1 VPFAPAFWGL
11 CCGSSRDAVKLAFT
25 LGDTVLAQLGGLRKG
40 PQRRLA
46 LRRCIEWLLEHQDES
61 GDWGGIY
68 PAMHNSVS
76 ALVLEGFPL
85 HHDAVRRGLA
95 ALDRLVVSDDAGRW
109 LQPTT
114 SACWDTAHM
123 VKALCEAGLGLD
135 GDGAR
140 DRDRDARIAAAV
152 DWVRARQLLGPQGDW
167 RVYSRN
173 QQPGG
178 WSFQDRNAWFP
189 DLDDTAVVVMV
200 LVLHDPAAVDSDA
213 VVMGVEWILGMQ
225 NRDGGWAAFDTNND
239 AFWLHT

>member
-1 VPFAPAFWGL
+1 MLVVRHHEPVYALPNGRRDPNNNFLDELWVDPTNKEVPFAPAFWGL
-11 CCGSSRDAVKLAFT
+11 CCGSSRDAGKLAFT

-68 PAMHNSVS
+68 PAMHSSVS

-85 HHDAVRRGLA
+85 HHDAIRRGLA

-140 DRDRDARIAAAV
+140 DRHRDARIAAAV
-152 DWVRARQLLGPQGDW
+152 DWVCARQLLGPQGDW

-173 QQPGG
+173 QQPCG
-178 WSFQDRNAWFP
+178 WSF
-189 DLDDTAVVVMV
+189 
-200 LVLHDPAAVDSDA
+200 
-213 VVMGVEWILGMQ
+213 
-225 NRDGGWAAFDTNND
+225 
-239 AFWLHT
+239 